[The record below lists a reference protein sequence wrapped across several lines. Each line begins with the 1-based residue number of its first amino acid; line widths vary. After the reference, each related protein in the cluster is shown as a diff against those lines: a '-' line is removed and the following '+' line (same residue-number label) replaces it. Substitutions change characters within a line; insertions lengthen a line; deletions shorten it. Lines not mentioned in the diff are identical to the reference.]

1 MADNSKAKR
10 FIEAYNRLDQG
21 AREIYNI
28 KRSMSFSDM
37 IRQTA
42 GISPI
47 IRKYKETLIDYARL
61 RNAIVHNNSNDE
73 IIAEPNEDIVEKL
86 ESIARL
92 ITTPPRVVDSI
103 AARSVFAVSVE
114 TKLSYVLAELY
125 KSGYSVVPVY
135 DKKTLIGVANRK
147 MLLDAIGKCV
157 IDGYDIDE
165 FINSPIGKSIKIF
178 DITSHFEVVPASI
191 TIDNM
196 LYLFQQNR
204 KLGVVIITPNGNYD
218 EEAIGVVVASDTIE
232 MQSILDKY

>member
-1 MADNSKAKR
+1 MSDNSKAKR

-103 AARSVFAVSVE
+103 AARSVFAVTVD

-135 DKKTLIGVANRK
+135 DKKTLVGVVNRK
-147 MLLDAIGKCV
+147 MILDAIGKCV
-157 IDGYDIDE
+157 IDGYDIDD
-165 FINSPIGKSIKIF
+165 FINSPIGDSIKIF
-178 DITSHFEVVPASI
+178 DITSHYEVVPASI
-191 TIDNM
+191 TIDNI

-218 EEAIGVVVASDTIE
+218 EEAVGVVVASDTIE

>member
-1 MADNSKAKR
+1 MADNLKAKR

-42 GISPI
+42 SISPVI
-47 IRKYKETLIDYARL
+47 KKYKETLIDYARL

-73 IIAEPNEDIVEKL
+73 IIAEPNEDIVEKM

-92 ITTPPRVVDSI
+92 VTTPPRVIDSI
-103 AARSVFAVSVE
+103 AARSVFSVTVD
-114 TKLSYVLAELY
+114 TKLSYILSELY

-135 DKKTLIGVANRK
+135 DKNNLVGVINRK
-147 MLLDAIGKCV
+147 MLLDAIGKCAMDQKS
-157 IDGYDIDE
+157 IDG
-165 FINSPIGKSIKIF
+165 FVSLPISECLNILEVS
-178 DITSHFEVVPASI
+178 SHYEVVPASI

-204 KLGVVIITPNGNYD
+204 KLGVVVITKNGNYN
-218 EEAIGVVVASDTIE
+218 EEAVGVVVTSDTIE
-232 MQSILDKY
+232 MQTILDKY